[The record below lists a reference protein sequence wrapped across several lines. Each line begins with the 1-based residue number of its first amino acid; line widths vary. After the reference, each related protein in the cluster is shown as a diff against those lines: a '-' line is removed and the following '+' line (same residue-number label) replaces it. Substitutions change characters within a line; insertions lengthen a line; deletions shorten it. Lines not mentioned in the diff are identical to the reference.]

1 VKELARVGNGAAEF
15 VYPGERIEGKVL
27 RQFRRAL
34 SPALRDVTLEWN
46 GTLATQIPE
55 ALGPVFCSDPLRLYA
70 FVHELREGP
79 VTLRASGADGPLS
92 WSLALDPTSVAD
104 GEMLGVLAA
113 RLRIRELEEGGMY
126 LGRGSRQRDRK
137 DDRVVS
143 EIVRLAIEYGLASR
157 ETSWV
162 AIEKRDLPAT
172 TDAVLRRVPI
182 ALTSGWGGED
192 TRHGARLAMTDTG
205 AFDSA
210 MLGRSLG
217 TPELHRAAP
226 TSSRVPVPS
235 LSWNWLRRL
244 RSGPARATDPS
255 TGLSNLRTARS
266 SSRESTRP
274 LDVLIGLQG
283 ADGAWHLDQAL
294 ADALT
299 LPLPELQRRLAGAI
313 GDSAEASR
321 AWATALALAFLGRE
335 CSSNRDE
342 WELLAAK
349 AKRWLAGVAA
359 RPPAGASWIDFAQ
372 TELDSSAW
380 SLRDASTENQ
390 V

>member
-1 VKELARVGNGAAEF
+1 
-15 VYPGERIEGKVL
+15 
-27 RQFRRAL
+27 
-34 SPALRDVTLEWN
+34 
-46 GTLATQIPE
+46 
-55 ALGPVFCSDPLRLYA
+55 
-70 FVHELREGP
+70 
-79 VTLRASGADGPLS
+79 
-92 WSLALDPTSVAD
+92 
-104 GEMLGVLAA
+104 
-113 RLRIRELEEGGMY
+113 
-126 LGRGSRQRDRK
+126 
-137 DDRVVS
+137 
-143 EIVRLAIEYGLASR
+143 
-157 ETSWV
+157 
-162 AIEKRDLPAT
+162 
-172 TDAVLRRVPI
+172 
-182 ALTSGWGGED
+182 
-192 TRHGARLAMTDTG
+192 
-205 AFDSA
+205 
-210 MLGRSLG
+210 
-217 TPELHRAAP
+217 
-226 TSSRVPVPS
+226 
-235 LSWNWLRRL
+235 
-244 RSGPARATDPS
+244 
-255 TGLSNLRTARS
+255 
-266 SSRESTRP
+266 
-274 LDVLIGLQG
+274 VLIGLQG